1 MALANGE
8 ISQQQYD
15 ALQREIVETENE
27 LKRLETEAK
36 NAGSALQ
43 KSEMQEKFFRMS
55 VVKYPVQEKNFC
67 LLPQV

>member
-1 MALANGE
+1 MQVLPC
-8 ISQQQYD
+8 
-15 ALQREIVETENE
+15 
-27 LKRLETEAK
+27 K
-36 NAGSALQ
+36 